1 MSYEIINSKEIFSGI
16 AVRLVV
22 DEITL
27 PNGKTALR
35 ETVHNRDAAIILPID
50 GDGGIFLVRQYRH
63 SVRQLVLEAPA
74 GIIDTDETP
83 EQCALRELEEEVGL
97 IAGKLEKICSYH
109 GSIGICSGKMH
120 LFVAT
125 NLTQGQ
131 QKLDPD
137 EFLTIEKHSLSDCEK
152 MIQTGEIIDGKTIL
166 AIFAYRALP

>member
-1 MSYEIINSKEIFSGI
+1 MEYNVIKSQEIFNGI

-27 PNGKTALR
+27 PNGNTTTR

-50 GDGGIFLVRQYRH
+50 TDGSIYLVRQYRH
-63 SVRQLVLEAPA
+63 SVQQLVLEVPA
-74 GIIDTDETP
+74 GIIDVGETP

-97 IAGKLEKICSYH
+97 LAGKLKKICCYH

-120 LFVAT
+120 LFLAT
-125 NLTQGQ
+125 EFSKGQ
-131 QKLDPD
+131 QKLDFD
-137 EFLTIEKHSLSDCEK
+137 EFLTIEKYSLDDCEK

-166 AIFAYRALP
+166 AIFAYKTLR